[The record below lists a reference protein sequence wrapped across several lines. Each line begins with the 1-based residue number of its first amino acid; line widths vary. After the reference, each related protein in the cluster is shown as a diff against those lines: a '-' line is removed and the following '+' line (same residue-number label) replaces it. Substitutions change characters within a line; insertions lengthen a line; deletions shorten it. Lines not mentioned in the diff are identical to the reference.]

1 MTQIQCYNDTH
12 AHTRVPCCG
21 AYDCHRHT
29 PSVKMN
35 KDCVEKKMR
44 NGRGVLK
51 PQGKNLNELDALLC
65 CMSRQM
71 SWTLTVKEDG
81 FSTILDV
88 NLDVPS
94 VRMYRTTSGDE
105 LLLAPCLRDAVLQEF
120 VRINF
125 TGTVYCEFASTFKSN
140 DSQRGFDKA
149 NTFSSRTA
157 NPIRLDEFRAKACR
171 LVALYTDDMESG
183 IASASKR
190 LRPLK
195 KLPRITTD
203 VSTGIVTWPD
213 EVVVCVEILA
223 EKATPDEAM
232 QEIRK

>member
-1 MTQIQCYNDTH
+1 
-12 AHTRVPCCG
+12 
-21 AYDCHRHT
+21 
-29 PSVKMN
+29 MN